1 MWGQVGLDFG
11 FQLVLRILVMNQLAS
26 YAAAGSNRF
35 TVIRSTMIL
44 GTN

>member
-1 MWGQVGLDFG
+1 MWGQVGLVFV
-11 FQLVLRILVMNQLAS
+11 FRLALRILVLNRLAS

-35 TVIRSTMIL
+35 TVIRTTMIL